1 MAGQRGLVVVSLLLE
16 LAGTK
21 RMKEKWKREMGM
33 HIYIKGGK
41 YYNNKPSS
49 LSLQ

>member
-21 RMKEKWKREMGM
+21 RMKEKMEERDGDAY
-33 HIYIKGGK
+33 IYKGRK
-41 YYNNKPSS
+41 I
-49 LSLQ
+49 L

>member
-21 RMKEKWKREMGM
+21 EMKENNEREDGSA
-33 HIYIKGGK
+33 YI
-41 YYNNKPSS
+41 
-49 LSLQ
+49 